1 MNHSH
6 NKNKKGELM
15 RYDKP
20 GYGDPSTWAPL
31 FGHPNDPRNDCEE
44 EEIRLARL
52 TAAFTQRITND
63 IVKDDRTAILVAD
76 NLIRYTTDIDIV
88 DIIRDAVR
96 GRKEAVFNAVR
107 DLLEESV
114 RCMAETQAIKQMELE
129 K

>member
-1 MNHSH
+1 
-6 NKNKKGELM
+6 M

-63 IVKDDRTAILVAD
+63 IVKDDQNRH
-76 NLIRYTTDIDIV
+76 
-88 DIIRDAVR
+88 
-96 GRKEAVFNAVR
+96 
-107 DLLEESV
+107 S
-114 RCMAETQAIKQMELE
+114 RCRQSDSLHDGH
-129 K
+129 